1 MWRPIKMVISLRL
14 LSFLRPLLVSIF
26 ASCLNQWSSNY
37 NQNVLKS
44 YFSAVEQA
52 QFLLI
57 GYIGE
62 FKILSQQ
69 FQMVTTTKWPWWCW
83 GRGRRHYPGPAQAP
97 PTQTALGLFDGW
109 CLIPDSIL
117 NGRELHHPR
126 NSTPH
131 SANYKEI
138 HKWYKSQIQNTQI
151 HILNGR
157 ELHHPRNSIPLLLH
171 TLPTIKLSI

>member
-1 MWRPIKMVISLRL
+1 MWKPIKMVISLRL

-83 GRGRRHYPGPAQAP
+83 GRGRRHYPGPALAP

-126 NSTPH
+126 NS
-131 SANYKEI
+131 
-138 HKWYKSQIQNTQI
+138 
-151 HILNGR
+151 
-157 ELHHPRNSIPLLLH
+157 IPLLLH
-171 TLPTIKLSI
+171 TLLTIKLSIYVTTAVEQTLLRGKGIVRAHCDELHWMKKD